1 MGGVKRLV
9 RISCWGLNGGL
20 AVMVVTS
27 LFPRGVLQLWDV
39 LGHGYGHARS
49 PAFSNQGLLMILA
62 WLGPPADAIFI
73 GLGVVP
79 AAMAAMLTNRAMR
92 QHRPG
97 AGS

>member
-1 MGGVKRLV
+1 VKRLV

-39 LGHGYGHARS
+39 LGHGYWHARS
-49 PAFSNQGLLMILA
+49 PAFSNQGLLVILE
-62 WLGPPADAIFI
+62 WLGLPAGAIFI

-79 AAMAAMLTNRAMR
+79 AVMAAALPYRALQ

-97 AGS
+97 AGT